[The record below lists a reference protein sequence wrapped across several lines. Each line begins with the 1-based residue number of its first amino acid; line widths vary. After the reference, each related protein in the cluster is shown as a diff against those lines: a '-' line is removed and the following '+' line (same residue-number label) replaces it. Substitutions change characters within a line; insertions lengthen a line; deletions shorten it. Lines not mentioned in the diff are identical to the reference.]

1 MVAQMVKNL
10 PAMQETR
17 APSLHQENLLEKGSV
32 SGPKQWH
39 LSHGTADSI
48 GSGSLAFH
56 FIKIHFMLVFFFLIF
71 IWLQHVES
79 LIESCRI

>member
-10 PAMQETR
+10 PAMQETWV
-17 APSLHQENLLEKGSV
+17 PSLHQENLLEKGSV
-32 SGPKQWH
+32 SGQKQWH
-39 LSHGTADSI
+39 LSHATADSI

-56 FIKIHFMLVFFFLIF
+56 FIKIHFMLFFFLIF
-71 IWLQHVES
+71 IWLQHAES